1 VAGGAIPVGTVAPL
15 SCAPRQLGINCR
27 PHPVPVPAVPVPRM
41 SDQPPSVTQLI
52 TAVREGEPGAMDR
65 LFEVVYDD
73 LKRRAHAQ
81 LSGSSPTLD
90 TTALVHEA
98 YLKLSG
104 TAEPDWADG
113 QHFFRVAARAMR
125 HIVIDRARAHLTSK
139 RGAGQVPLDLD
150 RIQVGADS
158 AADQMVALDD
168 ALSRL
173 AKQNPRLAEV
183 VELRFFGGLSV
194 EETANSLDVSERTV
208 KRDWRLARAFLHEAL
223 SEDDRSNG

>member
-1 VAGGAIPVGTVAPL
+1 MP
-15 SCAPRQLGINCR
+15 
-27 PHPVPVPAVPVPRM
+27 
-41 SDQPPSVTQLI
+41 SDRPSVTHLI
-52 TAVREGEPGAMDR
+52 ARVREGESGSMDR

-81 LSGSSPTLD
+81 LNGSSPTLN

-98 YLKLSG
+98 YVKLSG
-104 TAEPDWADG
+104 AREPDWADG

-125 HIVIDRARAHLTSK
+125 HIVIDRARKRLTLK
-139 RGAGQVPLDLD
+139 RGAGRAPLDLD

-173 AKQNPRLAEV
+173 ARQDPRLAEV

-194 EETANSLDVSERTV
+194 EETARSLGISERTV
-208 KRDWRLARAFLHEAL
+208 KRDWRLARAFLHETL
-223 SEDDRSNG
+223 SEDDPAHG